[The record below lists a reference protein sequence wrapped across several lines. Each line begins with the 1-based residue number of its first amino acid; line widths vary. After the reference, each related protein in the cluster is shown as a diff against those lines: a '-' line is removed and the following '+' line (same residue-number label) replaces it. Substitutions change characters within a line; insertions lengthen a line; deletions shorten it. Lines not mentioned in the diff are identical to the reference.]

1 MEEKKLD
8 LKTIIGFGL
17 VALLMLWMI
26 YNNSNEK
33 EKEFQEKAKKE
44 QVEKAQAKKLAEEA
58 KTASIIKDSTV
69 TDSVKMAQLNG
80 SLGVFAY
87 SASLPSAKNNVTELK
102 SQFLTLKIANKGGYI
117 QEAKI
122 NDFEQ
127 FEKNS
132 NKPVDLIKNNNASF
146 NLQFK
151 TKDNRILNTKDL
163 YFEPV
168 QTKEGDNDVLTM
180 RLKAGENQFL
190 EYRYVL
196 KPNNYMMD
204 FSIRSQGLAQ
214 VVDTSKPMDLEW
226 MMKTY
231 RNEKSVSYENR
242 YTKVVYEYED
252 GKDDNLSEGSKLDSE
267 KAEAVTYIAFKQ
279 HFFTSIL
286 LTDTPFKTAEM
297 TSENLVKDEKLDTIF
312 TKKFTAKMPLE
323 FKGGELS
330 YNMNM
335 YYGPANYNILTQDQ
349 YKDKN
354 LDEILPLG
362 WGIFGWINRYIF
374 IPLFTFLSSF
384 LSYGVAIIIFTILV
398 RIVMSPVTYK
408 SYLSQAKMKVLRPEI
423 TELNEKYKKDP
434 MKKQQETM
442 KLYNSAGVNPMA
454 GCLPALMQ
462 IPVFYALFQFFPSFF
477 DLRQQSFL
485 WATDLSSYDSVY
497 HLPFYIP
504 FYGDHVS
511 LFPILASVAIFFYMK
526 MTTGDQT
533 MAAPPQEGMPDMSK
547 IMKVMIY
554 ISPVM
559 MLVFFNNYASGL
571 SLYYFI
577 SNLIT
582 IGIMLVIK
590 NYIVKED
597 KIHAKIQE
605 NKTKPK
611 TQGRFQRKMQE
622 MMEQAQEQQ
631 KLQKGK
637 K

>member
-17 VALLMLWMI
+17 IMVLLLYMI
-26 YNNSNEK
+26 YNNSAENEK
-33 EKEFQEKAKKE
+33 ESSEKAKKE
-44 QVEKAQAKKLAEEA
+44 QVDKAKAKQIPEQ
-58 KTASIIKDSTV
+58 KTAAV
-69 TDSVKMAQLNG
+69 TDSTLSDSVRIQKLKG
-80 SLGVFAY
+80 SLGAFAY
-87 SASLPSAKNNVTELK
+87 SATLPSAKDTVTEIK
-102 SQFLTLKIANKGGYI
+102 SKLLTLRIANKGGYI
-117 QEAKI
+117 AEA
-122 NDFEQ
+122 NLNSYEQ
-127 FEKNS
+127 FSKGS
-132 NKPVDLIKNNNASF
+132 NQRVELIKGNNANF

-151 TKDNRILNTKDL
+151 TADNRILNTSDM

-168 QTKEGDNDVLTM
+168 VTTEGQNQVLTM
-180 RLKAGENQFL
+180 RLKAGANQFL

-196 KPNNYMMD
+196 KPDDYMLD

-214 VVDTSKPMDLEW
+214 IVDTSKPMDLEW
-226 MMKTY
+226 NLQAY

-242 YTKVVYEYED
+242 YTKMVYEYED
-252 GKDDNLSEGSKLDSE
+252 GKDDNLSEGGDDAD
-267 KAEAVTYIAFKQ
+267 KAENVSYIAFKQ

-286 LTDTPFKTAEM
+286 LTDTPFKTADL
-297 TSENLVKDEKLDTIF
+297 TSENLVKDDKIDTTY

-330 YNMNM
+330 YNMNW
-335 YYGPANYNILTQDQ
+335 YYGPSDYKILNSYDR
-349 YKDKN
+349 N
-354 LDEILPLG
+354 LDEVMPLG
-362 WGIFGWINRYIF
+362 WGIFGWINRYAF
-374 IPLFTFLSSF
+374 IPLFTFLSGF
-384 LSYGVAIIIFTILV
+384 LSYGIAIIVFTIL
-398 RIVMSPVTYK
+398 IKLIMSPVTYK
-408 SYLSQAKMKVLRPEI
+408 SYLSQAKMKVIRPEI

-442 KLYNSAGVNPMA
+442 KLYTKAGVNPMA
-454 GCLPALMQ
+454 GCLPAVMQ

-477 DLRQQSFL
+477 DFRQQSFL
-485 WATDLSSYDSVY
+485 WASDLSSYDAVV
-497 HLPFYIP
+497 HLPFYVP
-504 FYGDHVS
+504 FYGNHIS
-511 LFPILASVAIFFYMK
+511 LFPILASVAIFFYMR
-526 MTTGDQT
+526 MTTGDQS

-547 IMKVMIY
+547 IMKIMIY

-559 MLVFFNNYASGL
+559 MLIFFNNYASGL

-582 IGIMLVIK
+582 IGIMYVIK
-590 NYIVKED
+590 NHIVKEE
-597 KIHAKIQE
+597 KIHAMIQE

-631 KLQKGK
+631 KDKNK